1 MKTKRTL
8 SLFLALSMAVSLTVP
23 AMAAEGGY
31 VPGTYTAT
39 ENGFAGPV
47 TVTVTVDDSTIT
59 AITADG
65 NETQGIGSRALEELP
80 QTMLAAQSADVD
92 TVAGA
97 TFTSQA
103 VKKAAEAALSAARGE
118 ETPALPGAEAIVDEE
133 SAGLAGLYDSFTLEF
148 AQQYKMEHPEEY
160 AAFDAGEWFAR
171 EWSFYDSK
179 AEYMAAMGLTTE
191 AEFLED
197 MWVEYTT
204 YTEAYEA
211 AWMDWQMQEEARAVE
226 EYRTAHP
233 GELEGLDLNV
243 LLARRGYREPMEAYM
258 SDFGIA
264 TEEEAVTRLLADYVS
279 SRRLA
284 QERHALAEEYRAADP
299 EGWEGFDVDA
309 YLAEEW
315 GWYTKEEFMNSW
327 LGPFYTEEELADYLF
342 IEFTENRGN
351 LWNWGW
357 GDDDGPTLVVNGE
370 VMYDAGLTTADGVS
384 YLSAGELGAILGTD
398 LVGEEPVAIR
408 EAALAAGWDVTW
420 NAYRNQVVL
429 LDREKLSRGIIV
441 HNIIAGETPGT
452 EFVEYDLSA
461 FEALVNRLLAAQ
473 KWEEG
478 KAYRTTNTY
487 DLTLTAFNSLDGDES
502 YDLTVRTEALV
513 KDDVVDL
520 TVTANAVQLLELLP
534 QASLDKLGAQLGK
547 ASFQE
552 LRTLLTGCKLQAILN
567 FGEGTLSWNVPLL
580 TLMDDTVTEDTW
592 FTTALDAGDEAVFS
606 GVFAALQAGEWSL
619 GGFLY
624 EMLLTGSGD
633 SYMGAEGSYDSF
645 MMAYGMANTL
655 FGPHTV
661 SERGD
666 TLTWKLDC
674 ETLNAAL
681 AGVAGYT
688 GSDEEEFALSSL
700 FKEYEVMLSVD
711 RNGRMTADAAVRP
724 NMEGIAAMATQGS
737 WYDAGETALMT
748 WLLGLLDFRETAH
761 SEGTANRS
769 TGTAQFH
776 WKNQFEL
783 DVSTTSTRTESRTAP
798 RTAPPAGAETVEL

>member
-103 VKKAAEAALSAARGE
+103 VKKAAGAALSAARGE
-118 ETPALPGAEAIVDEE
+118 ETPALPAVEAVTEATG
-133 SAGLAGLYDSFTLEF
+133 SAGLAGLYDQFTLDF
-148 AQQYKMEHPEEY
+148 AARYRQDHPEEY
-160 AAFDAGEWFAR
+160 TAFDAGEWFAR
-171 EWSFYDSK
+171 EWSFYDSR
-179 AEYMAAMGLTTE
+179 AEYMADMGLTTE

-204 YTEAYEA
+204 YTKEYEA

-233 GELEGLDLNV
+233 GELEGLDLND

-299 EGWEGFDVDA
+299 EGWESFDVDA

-315 GWYTKEEFMNSW
+315 SWYTKEEFMNSW
-327 LGPFYTEEELADYLF
+327 HGPFYTEEELADYLF
-342 IEFTENRGN
+342 IEFTESRNDI
-351 LWNWGW
+351 WSWGW
-357 GDDDGPTLVVNGE
+357 RDDAEPTLVVNG
-370 VMYDAGLTTADGVS
+370 VTLYDAGLTTADGVS
-384 YLSAGELGAILGTD
+384 YLPAGELGAILGTG
-398 LVGEEPVAIR
+398 LAGEEPVALR

-429 LDREKLSRGIIV
+429 LDRETVRGEAGFSRFEDLVSRILS
-441 HNIIAGETPGT
+441 
-452 EFVEYDLSA
+452 
-461 FEALVNRLLAAQ
+461 AQ

-478 KAYRTTNTY
+478 KTYRTTNTY
-487 DLTLTAFNSLDGDES
+487 DLTLTAFNSLDGDET
-502 YDLTVRTEALV
+502 YDLTLKAEALM
-513 KDDVVDL
+513 KDNVMDL
-520 TVTANAVQLLELLP
+520 TVTANAAQLLELLP
-534 QASLDKLGAQLGK
+534 RASLDKMGARLGK

-552 LRTLLTGCKLQAILN
+552 LKTLLTGCKLQVLVDMESGKI
-567 FGEGTLSWNVPLL
+567 SWNVPLL
-580 TLMDDTVTEDTW
+580 TLVDDTVTENTW
-592 FTTALDAGDEAVFS
+592 FTATLDTTAAAALTALRE
-606 GVFAALQAGEWSL
+606 GEWSL
-619 GGFLY
+619 SGFLY
-624 EMLLTGSGD
+624 DTLLENSAD
-633 SYMGAEGSYDSF
+633 NYLGAEDSF
-645 MMAYGMANTL
+645 SDFVLLCGIMNTF
-655 FGPHTV
+655 FGDQTV
-661 SERGD
+661 SERGG
-666 TLTWKLDC
+666 TLTWKVD
-674 ETLNAAL
+674 TDMVNRAF
-681 AGVAGYT
+681 AGLTGFLYSGYYDDAGE
-688 GSDEEEFALSSL
+688 SPSVSI
-700 FKEYEVMLSVD
+700 FKEYELELSVD
-711 RNGRMTADAAVRP
+711 RNGRVTADAAVRP
-724 NMEGIAAMATQGS
+724 DMESIAAMTTQGS

-761 SEGTANRS
+761 SEGTASRS

-776 WKNQFEL
+776 WKNQFKLEL
-783 DVSTTSTRTESRTAP
+783 STGSSRTESRTAP
-798 RTAPPAGAETVEL
+798 RTAPPAGAEVVEL

>member
-148 AQQYKMEHPEEY
+148 AQQYKMDHPEEY

-179 AEYMAAMGLTTE
+179 AEYMADMGLTTE

-204 YTEAYEA
+204 CTEAYEA

-233 GELEGLDLNV
+233 GELEGLDLNI
-243 LLARRGYREPMEAYM
+243 LLARQGYREPMEAYM

-309 YLAEEW
+309 YLAE
-315 GWYTKEEFMNSW
+315 
-327 LGPFYTEEELADYLF
+327 
-342 IEFTENRGN
+342 
-351 LWNWGW
+351 
-357 GDDDGPTLVVNGE
+357 
-370 VMYDAGLTTADGVS
+370 
-384 YLSAGELGAILGTD
+384 
-398 LVGEEPVAIR
+398 
-408 EAALAAGWDVTW
+408 
-420 NAYRNQVVL
+420 
-429 LDREKLSRGIIV
+429 
-441 HNIIAGETPGT
+441 
-452 EFVEYDLSA
+452 
-461 FEALVNRLLAAQ
+461 
-473 KWEEG
+473 
-478 KAYRTTNTY
+478 
-487 DLTLTAFNSLDGDES
+487 
-502 YDLTVRTEALV
+502 
-513 KDDVVDL
+513 
-520 TVTANAVQLLELLP
+520 
-534 QASLDKLGAQLGK
+534 
-547 ASFQE
+547 
-552 LRTLLTGCKLQAILN
+552 
-567 FGEGTLSWNVPLL
+567 
-580 TLMDDTVTEDTW
+580 
-592 FTTALDAGDEAVFS
+592 
-606 GVFAALQAGEWSL
+606 
-619 GGFLY
+619 
-624 EMLLTGSGD
+624 
-633 SYMGAEGSYDSF
+633 
-645 MMAYGMANTL
+645 
-655 FGPHTV
+655 
-661 SERGD
+661 
-666 TLTWKLDC
+666 
-674 ETLNAAL
+674 
-681 AGVAGYT
+681 
-688 GSDEEEFALSSL
+688 
-700 FKEYEVMLSVD
+700 
-711 RNGRMTADAAVRP
+711 
-724 NMEGIAAMATQGS
+724 
-737 WYDAGETALMT
+737 
-748 WLLGLLDFRETAH
+748 
-761 SEGTANRS
+761 
-769 TGTAQFH
+769 
-776 WKNQFEL
+776 
-783 DVSTTSTRTESRTAP
+783 
-798 RTAPPAGAETVEL
+798 